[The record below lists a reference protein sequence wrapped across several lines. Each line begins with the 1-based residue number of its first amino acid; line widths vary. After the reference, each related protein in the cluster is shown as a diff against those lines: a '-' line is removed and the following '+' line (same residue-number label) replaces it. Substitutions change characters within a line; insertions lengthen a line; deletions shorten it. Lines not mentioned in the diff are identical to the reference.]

1 MAEYDVIVVGAGSAG
16 SVAAA
21 TTAKLGLK
29 TLLIDQKDKQIIGKK
44 VCGDEVSKSHFDES
58 GVKYPEGNEIAGVIS
73 GAIIYPPNHQNP
85 LILHGWKEFAGWTL
99 NRHEFGQRLLQEAIS
114 AGAELRAST
123 NVLGPIIEDGF
134 VKGVVCRDKNTKEKF
149 EVRGKIVIDASGFAS
164 VIRKRVNHPLVEKD
178 VDPRDVAI
186 CWRDIIELDKP
197 LEDPETA
204 IVILG
209 GKTAPKGYVWIF
221 PKGPKRV
228 NAGLG
233 VPGGMGY
240 NPRKFWEEFRNT
252 YPMLKGQKVI
262 ETGGGS
268 VPVRRPVW
276 SLVADGVMFVGDA
289 ALQVNPIHGG
299 GIGAGIRAAIMAGET
314 AKEAIDKGDVSHK
327 GLWSYNLKFMRTMG
341 KRLASL
347 DVFRLLL
354 QDVSDEDL
362 NFGLKKR
369 ILEEDDLMAA
379 NRGENIN
386 MTLINKLKRAIR
398 GMPKVGLLLKIKSA
412 SKSMN
417 RITQLYENYPED
429 PEKLEQWKQK
439 VIKAYKDSGVS
450 RIE

>member
-1 MAEYDVIVVGAGSAG
+1 MSEYDLIVVGAGSAG
-16 SVAAA
+16 SVTAAIA
-21 TTAKLGLK
+21 ANLGLK
-29 TLLIDQKDKQIIGKK
+29 TLIIDQKDKDTIGKK

-58 GVKYPEGNEIAGVIS
+58 GVKYPQGNEIAGDIS
-73 GAIIYPPNHQNP
+73 GAIIYPPSLKNP
-85 LILHGWKEFAGWTL
+85 LVLHGWKEFAGWTL
-99 NRHEFGQRLLQEAIS
+99 NRHEFGQRLLAEALS

-123 NVLGPIIEDGF
+123 YVLKPIIEDGF
-134 VKGVVCRDKNTKEKF
+134 VKGVVCKDKNTKEIYQI
-149 EVRGKIVIDASGFAS
+149 RGKIVVDASGFAA
-164 VIRKRVNHPLVEKD
+164 VIRKRISHPFVEKE
-178 VDPRDVAI
+178 VDPRDVAV

-209 GKTAPKGYVWIF
+209 GRTAPKGYVWIF

-240 NPRKFWEEFRNT
+240 NPRKLWEQFRKE
-252 YPMLKGQKVI
+252 YPLLKGQKII

-299 GIGAGIRAAIMAGET
+299 GIGTGIRAAVMAAET
-314 AKEAIDKGDVSHK
+314 AKEAIDKGDVSTK
-327 GLWSYNLKFMRTMG
+327 GLWSYNVKFMRTIG

-347 DVFRLLL
+347 DIFRLLL
-354 QDVSDEDL
+354 QNVSDDDL

-379 NRGENIN
+379 NRGDNIN
-386 MTLINKLKRAIR
+386 MTLITKLKRAIR
-398 GMPKVGLLLKIKSA
+398 GISKPGLLLKIKKA
-412 SKSMN
+412 ADAMN
-417 RITQLYENYPED
+417 KVATLYQNFPENPEELD
-429 PEKLEQWKQK
+429 HWKNA
-439 VIKAYKDSGVS
+439 VINAYKDSGVS
-450 RIE
+450 RF